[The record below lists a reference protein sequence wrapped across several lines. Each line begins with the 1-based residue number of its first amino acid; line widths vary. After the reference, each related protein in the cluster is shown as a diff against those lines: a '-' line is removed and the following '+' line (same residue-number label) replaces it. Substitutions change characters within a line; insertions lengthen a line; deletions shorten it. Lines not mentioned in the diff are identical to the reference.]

1 MIWILVIGNCIEMVP
16 IFLDSDILIELL
28 LSYQCDLIQMKRWNK
43 HNFTVTF
50 EICNS
55 FNFFSKINSRLNS
68 NLSKLKPHC
77 QIQVL
82 LSIPVV
88 GLDVKDPC
96 EIEEAHSRLMSIFV
110 IYQIDIFHA

>member
-1 MIWILVIGNCIEMVP
+1 MVP
-16 IFLDSDILIELL
+16 ILLDGDILIELL
-28 LSYQCDLIQMKRWNK
+28 LSYQCDLIQMKCWNK
-43 HNFTVTF
+43 HNFTVTL

-55 FNFFSKINSRLNS
+55 FNLLPKINGRLNS

-88 GLDVKDPC
+88 GLDVEDPC

-110 IYQIDIFHA
+110 VYQIDILHA